1 MPTAFEE
8 VMAARGKNMPTDGE
22 VNITGT
28 DPVYSTK
35 FKIGETVTAVL
46 AGVGTAVNDIH
57 ELKTGR
63 RQKIAIDVR
72 HGAATLRSGDY
83 AQQQSLG
90 GSYEPLISKS
100 YRAICLNTTSRRF

>member
-8 VMAARGKNMPTDGE
+8 VMAAGGKDMPADGE
-22 VNITGT
+22 VTITGT

-46 AGVGTAVNDIH
+46 AGVGIAVNDIH

-63 RQKIAIDVR
+63 RQKVAIHIR
-72 HGAATLRSGDY
+72 HSAAALRSFEY
-83 AQQQSLG
+83 AQ
-90 GSYEPLISKS
+90 
-100 YRAICLNTTSRRF
+100 